1 MIFFLNLLIAVY
13 LSLNSICFLYLLLYS
28 FMRTEGYW
36 DVLFYP
42 MLYRAYDRYNLSK
55 RKQTLLTI
63 MFTLLFALGLF
74 IYYFLLLFLVA
85 IVATVTIIDNLFNNL
100 KKRRKNK

>member
-1 MIFFLNLLIAVY
+1 MTFFLNLLIAVY

-28 FMRTEGYW
+28 FIGAEEYW

-42 MLYRAYDRYNLSK
+42 MLYRAYDHYNLSR

-63 MFTLLFALGLF
+63 VFTLLFALGLF
-74 IYYFLLLFLVA
+74 IYYFLLLFLVV